1 MSNSMISFFSIA
13 EKLGD
18 LKQQFIDFRRD
29 AGDSLHIERVFLS
42 TRAAILPE
50 YWKNSITRY

>member
-1 MSNSMISFFSIA
+1 MA

-42 TRAAILPE
+42 TGAAILPE
-50 YWKNSITRY
+50 YGRTA